1 MKYFVAGL
9 LVVLFV
15 WACANDK
22 EENMREQSVQSV
34 PQDVQRPIQTIPNQ
48 AATQTQQQQSA
59 PPTNIPDQAKEAVK
73 NLKPNANNNSDE
85 PIFIRGVNLTY
96 PVRRTMAMQGKSVF
110 DNRCASCHS
119 SGTSVVKATGLG
131 GITKR
136 RKPDWIMNMTTGVTT
151 SLDNDPAVNS
161 KLQAC
166 PSRQKDTRL
175 DIVDSRNVLEF
186 FRMNDGEK
194 TDK

>member
-1 MKYFVAGL
+1 MKSYIVGL
-9 LVVLFV
+9 SLVLFV

-22 EENMREQSVQSV
+22 KDNMREQSIQTVS
-34 PQDVQRPIQTIPNQ
+34 QDAQRPVQTVPNQ
-48 AATQTQQQQSA
+48 TPVQQQTA
-59 PPTNIPDQAKEAVK
+59 PASNIPDQAKEAAK
-73 NLKPNANNNSDE
+73 NLKPNANNQSSE

-96 PVRRTMAMQGKSVF
+96 PVSQSMARQGKFTF
-110 DNRCASCHS
+110 DNRCANCHS
-119 SGTSVVKATGLG
+119 LGTSVIKAAGLG

-151 SLDNDPAVNS
+151 NLDNDPAVNS

-166 PSRQKDTRL
+166 PTRQKDTRL
-175 DIVDSRNVLEF
+175 DIVDSRNILEF

-194 TDK
+194 TD